1 MFVLANLVTTVAG
14 LLSLVINLY
23 IFVVIVAAFLSWVNP
38 DPYNAIVRTLRAL
51 TEPVFYRVR
60 KWFPFVMIGGMDLS
74 PIAVLIFLQLLN
86 GVVVQSLLQLGLK
99 LVGV

>member
-23 IFVVIVAAFLSWVNP
+23 IFVIIVAAFLSWVNP
-38 DPYNAIVRTLRAL
+38 DPYNVIVRTLRSL
-51 TEPVFYRVR
+51 TEPVFYRIR
-60 KWFPFVMIGGMDLS
+60 KWFPFVMLNGMDLS
-74 PIAVLIFLQLLN
+74 PIVALIALQLLN

-99 LVGV
+99 LAGV